1 MVPTYTQPPGLDFSS
16 GPRSTNSLDEPT
28 VKRGYK
34 PSDITDNAESYHSAA
49 GPPYNPLLLPPTAAC
64 RRRGRRPGGR
74 TEPGASCRP
83 SLGSQVRGRPRPG
96 INGLRPRDTPQC
108 LLWGTR
114 AVHDS
119 DSTSLPEPHH
129 GGRSTSGAR
138 VPLPDPVGPAPVRPV
153 GQRSRETGERVRKAA
168 AQFQGR
174 DSDGSHGDC
183 RRSLPRGQKTTVRAM
198 GDSRPSV
205 GTGAPSFFPSFSRKF
220 KKKPSYK
227 ISQNN
232 IGMDVKSSEI
242 LEKTRY
248 FKIIADFS
256 CL

>member
-1 MVPTYTQPPGLDFSS
+1 MEAGLS
-16 GPRSTNSLDEPT
+16 
-28 VKRGYK
+28 RGL
-34 PSDITDNAESYHSAA
+34 PA
-49 GPPYNPLLLPPTAAC
+49 G
-64 RRRGRRPGGR
+64 R
-74 TEPGASCRP
+74 AS
-83 SLGSQVRGRPRPG
+83 VPRPAVVPA
-96 INGLRPRDTPQC
+96 RESTVCDPATRHRQC

-174 DSDGSHGDC
+174 DSDGSHCDC

-227 ISQNN
+227 ISQSN

>member
-1 MVPTYTQPPGLDFSS
+1 MEAGLS
-16 GPRSTNSLDEPT
+16 
-28 VKRGYK
+28 RGL
-34 PSDITDNAESYHSAA
+34 PA
-49 GPPYNPLLLPPTAAC
+49 G
-64 RRRGRRPGGR
+64 R
-74 TEPGASCRP
+74 AS
-83 SLGSQVRGRPRPG
+83 VPRPAVVPA
-96 INGLRPRDTPQC
+96 RESTVCDPATRHRQC

-205 GTGAPSFFPSFSRKF
+205 GTGAPSFSFIFP
-220 KKKPSYK
+220 K
-227 ISQNN
+227 I
-232 IGMDVKSSEI
+232 
-242 LEKTRY
+242 
-248 FKIIADFS
+248 
-256 CL
+256 